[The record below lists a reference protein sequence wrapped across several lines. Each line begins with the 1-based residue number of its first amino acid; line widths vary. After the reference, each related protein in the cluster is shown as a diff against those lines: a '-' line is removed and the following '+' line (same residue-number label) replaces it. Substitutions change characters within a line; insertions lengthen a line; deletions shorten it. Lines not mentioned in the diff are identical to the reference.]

1 MLARMRPRALLAVTL
16 ALGLVA
22 ACGTVDQG
30 VSATVSRQTSQAD
43 AAAGGD
49 GTLIDEDPTQNGEP
63 APTDSVPIEYPIIEG
78 VVDFGD
84 NKPPQE
90 YDGYMTAV
98 FGDIQSWWETTYPQL
113 YGTPY
118 EPLAGGVFAGYESR
132 TSPIPGCGTPESTY
146 QDVLESG
153 AFYCGLGDFM
163 AYDDSSLLPSLVEQ
177 LGEAAVGV
185 VMAHEFGHAIQAR
198 ADNFGNPSILL
209 EQQADCFAGAWSAH
223 VARGESD
230 IIRFSDADVRGGLI
244 AMVTVRDPVGN
255 GNDGEQAH
263 GSGFDRVGAFQDGFV
278 GGPERCVPFFEED
291 REAKLI
297 AIPFTEEDFATG
309 GNLPLADVSTAIPAD
324 LGAFWTSLLANS
336 SFTAPTVT
344 GYPQSGPYPTC
355 DGVDEAVFVEN
366 VFYCASTN
374 SILFDQD
381 YAQQLYS
388 APLLVETPLGD
399 MSLGYLLATAYS
411 DAVQV
416 ALASQLTDESRSLL
430 NNCLT
435 GVWVADIVPPIPADR
450 EAATGRTL
458 QLSAGDL
465 DEAIITA
472 MLRSDNASDANV
484 RGSAFEQIDA
494 FRSGVLGGMD
504 SCSGLLGG

>member
-1 MLARMRPRALLAVTL
+1 MLARMRLRALLAVTL

-30 VSATVSRQTSQAD
+30 VSATVSRQ
-43 AAAGGD
+43 AAPTIAPGD
-49 GTLIDEDPTQNGEP
+49 DGSLIEEDPTQSGDP
-63 APTDSVPIEYPIIEG
+63 APADTVPIEYPVIDG

-84 NKPPQE
+84 NKPPQP

-98 FGDIQSWWETTYPQL
+98 FGDIQDWWEVTYPLL
-113 YGTPY
+113 YGSPY
-118 EPLAGGVFAGYESR
+118 VPLEGGVFAGYESR

-146 QDVLESG
+146 SDVLQSG
-153 AFYCGLGDFM
+153 AFYCSLGDFM

-255 GNDGEQAH
+255 GNEGDQAH

-291 REAKLI
+291 RESKLI

-309 GNLPLADVSTAIPAD
+309 GNLPLADVSVAIPDD
-324 LGAFWTSLLANS
+324 LGAFWTSLLS
-336 SFTAPTVT
+336 TTPSFTVPTVQ
-344 GYPQSGPYPTC
+344 GYPQSGPYPAC
-355 DGVDEAVFVEN
+355 DGVDESAFAEN
-366 VFYCASTN
+366 VFYCAATN
-374 SILFDQD
+374 TILFDQD
-381 YAQQLYS
+381 YANQLYS

-416 ALASQLTDESRSLL
+416 ALGSQLTDEPRSLL

-450 EAATGRTL
+450 ETATGRSL

-494 FRSGVLGGMD
+494 FRSGVLGGTD
-504 SCSGLLGG
+504 ACSGLLGG

>member
-16 ALGLVA
+16 AVGLLA

-43 AAAGGD
+43 AVAGDD
-49 GTLIDEDPTQNGEP
+49 GTLIDEDPTQNGGP
-63 APTDSVPIEYPIIEG
+63 APTDSVPIEYPIIDG

-98 FGDIQSWWETTYPQL
+98 FGDIQAWWETTYPQL

-118 EPLAGGVFAGYESR
+118 VPLEGGVFAGYESR

-146 QDVLESG
+146 EDVLQSG

-255 GNDGEQAH
+255 DNDGEQAH

-291 REAKLI
+291 REAQLI

-309 GNLPLADVSTAIPAD
+309 GNLPLADVSEQIPAD

-336 SFTAPTVT
+336 SFAAPTIT
-344 GYPQSGPYPTC
+344 GYPQAGPYPAC
-355 DGVDEAVFVEN
+355 DGVAESAFVEN

-388 APLLVETPLGD
+388 APLLVDTPLGD

-416 ALASQLTDESRSLL
+416 ALGSQLADEPRSLL

-435 GVWVADIVPPIPADR
+435 GVWVADIVPPIPDDR
-450 EAATGRTL
+450 FTATGRDL